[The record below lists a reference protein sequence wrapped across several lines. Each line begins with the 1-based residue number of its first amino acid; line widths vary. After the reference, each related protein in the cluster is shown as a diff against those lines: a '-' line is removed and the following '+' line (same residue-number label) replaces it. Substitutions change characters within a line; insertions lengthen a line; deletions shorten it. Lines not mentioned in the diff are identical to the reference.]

1 MDFTSIEKFHG
12 TGAFNQTKFPEWDSV
27 FLDYM
32 DRPDEVIV
40 IQMRQQRR
48 QRKLSGYN
56 SYIESL
62 SSKSSSNGNGNN
74 HIKEKTSLVYSQYV
88 PKMTNIRGNLPGPN
102 SYLESLSSLSSSSS
116 TTSNEGG
123 KSPEIKEKKKEKPTE
138 GNSSN
143 NNKDNAVSK
152 SNIAD
157 PTTSSDKYLKKKLDD
172 NKRDIISSGIK
183 RGSIS
188 YLETLAS
195 SASASAKGSEKEAS
209 NNIHVKQSDESSK
222 NPYLEEVRKNI
233 LDTYMFLI
241 LLFFASQTNN
251 QLSYLRTFLFYYV
264 TEISGI

>member
-1 MDFTSIEKFHG
+1 MDFTSIERFHG

-62 SSKSSSNGNGNN
+62 SSKSSSNGNGKN
-74 HIKEKTSLVYSQYV
+74 HIRNKTPLASTIASPKKKFPQYV
-88 PKMTNIRGNLPGPN
+88 PKMTNIVRGNLPGPN
-102 SYLESLSSLSSSSS
+102 SYLESISSLSSSSS
-116 TTSNEGG
+116 STTTGSQGD
-123 KSPEIKEKKKEKPTE
+123 KSPEIREKKKKERPTE

-143 NNKDNAVSK
+143 NNK
-152 SNIAD
+152 
-157 PTTSSDKYLKKKLDD
+157 
-172 NKRDIISSGIK
+172 SGIK

-195 SASASAKGSEKEAS
+195 PSASVPDKGSEKVAN
-209 NNIHVKQSDESSK
+209 NNIPVKQSDELSK
-222 NPYLEEVRKNI
+222 NPYLEEVRKINP
-233 LDTYMFLI
+233 DTYVFLV
-241 LLFFASQTNN
+241 LFVFASQ
-251 QLSYLRTFLFYYV
+251 LVSP
-264 TEISGI
+264 I

>member
-1 MDFTSIEKFHG
+1 LDFTSIEKFHG

-62 SSKSSSNGNGNN
+62 SSKSSSNGNGKN
-74 HIKEKTSLVYSQYV
+74 HIRNKTPLASTIASPKKKFSQYV
-88 PKMTNIRGNLPGPN
+88 PKMTNIRRNLPGPN
-102 SYLESLSSLSSSSS
+102 SYLESLSSPSSSSSSS
-116 TTSNEGG
+116 TTTTTTTTSSSSQGG
-123 KSPEIKEKKKEKPTE
+123 KSPEIVEKKKKKEKPTE

-143 NNKDNAVSK
+143 NNKDTVVFKK
-152 SNIAD
+152 SGGKN
-157 PTTSSDKYLKKKLDD
+157 D
-172 NKRDIISSGIK
+172 NKRDTISSGIK

-195 SASASAKGSEKEAS
+195 LSAPALDKGSEKVAN
-209 NNIHVKQSDESSK
+209 NNILVKQSDELSK
-222 NPYLEEVRKNI
+222 NPYLEEVRKINP
-233 LDTYMFLI
+233 DTYMFLI
-241 LLFFASQTNN
+241 LFFFASQ
-251 QLSYLRTFLFYYV
+251 LVSP
-264 TEISGI
+264 I

>member
-1 MDFTSIEKFHG
+1 LDFTSIEKFHG

-62 SSKSSSNGNGNN
+62 SSKSSSNGNGKN
-74 HIKEKTSLVYSQYV
+74 HIRNQTLLSSTIASPKKKFSQYV

-102 SYLESLSSLSSSSS
+102 SYLESLSSLSSSTTTT
-116 TTSNEGG
+116 TTSSSQGDT
-123 KSPEIKEKKKEKPTE
+123 SLEIKGKKEKKKKKKEKPTE
-138 GNSSN
+138 GNSSD
-143 NNKDNAVSK
+143 NNKDTVVSK
-152 SNIAD
+152 NIITIA
-157 PTTSSDKYLKKKLDD
+157 TTSSDKND
-172 NKRDIISSGIK
+172 NKRGIISSGIK

-195 SASASAKGSEKEAS
+195 PSAPSPDKGSEKVAN
-209 NNIHVKQSDESSK
+209 NNIPVKQSDELSK
-222 NPYLEEVRKNI
+222 NPYLKEVRKINP
-233 LDTYMFLI
+233 DTYICF
-241 LLFFASQTNN
+241 
-251 QLSYLRTFLFYYV
+251 
-264 TEISGI
+264 